1 VKIPITIA
9 PEALDFTQ
17 LIRAGETIGWAE
29 ATAEPVFLTRML
41 DAQEQRCPPYRVFF
55 ALTFSAAFA
64 AGHANVTVTALG
76 GASAGRRFF
85 ACDANNVVPA
95 NISDVSSLVATGR
108 LPIDIVLLQI
118 SGPDETGRYN
128 AQQRWPP
135 LTPLGEPD
143 AVGRPSRILMF
154 CFRAPFAPS

>member
-1 VKIPITIA
+1 VKTPITIA

-17 LIRAGETIGWAE
+17 LIRAGETVGWAE

-41 DAQEQRCPPYRVFF
+41 DAQAERCPPFRVFF
-55 ALTFSAAFA
+55 ALTFSEALA

-85 ACDANNVVPA
+85 AGGANNVVPA
-95 NISDVSSLVATGR
+95 NISDVSGLVATGR

-118 SGPDETGRYN
+118 SGPDATGRYN
-128 AQQRWPP
+128 AG
-135 LTPLGEPD
+135 LGIEHLHAAID
-143 AVGRPSRILMF
+143 
-154 CFRAPFAPS
+154 RARLVIAQV